1 VPNTQSRVDRIC
13 ISVDREGNQ
22 AIADNG
28 MGISCDALEEVPGLG
43 KGSTFTVRLP
53 VIEALTA
60 T

>member
-1 VPNTQSRVDRIC
+1 MPNTQSR
-13 ISVDREGNQ
+13 VDREGNQ

-28 MGISCDALEEVPGLG
+28 MGISCDALEEVAGLG